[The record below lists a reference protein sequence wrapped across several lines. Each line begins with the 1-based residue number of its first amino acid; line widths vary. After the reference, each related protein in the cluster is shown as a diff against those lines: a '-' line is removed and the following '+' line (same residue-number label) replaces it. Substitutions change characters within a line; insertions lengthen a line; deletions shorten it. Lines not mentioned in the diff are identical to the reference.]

1 MLKSF
6 HIENAKACVLT
17 LEDMST
23 TNKAVVKLRKA
34 FPKVPIIVRAKDS
47 QHQQRLESM
56 FGELFNGFF
65 RLFAILNSWCLECY
79 SYTVVGFYIICRIY
93 SDIINAIII
102 LLNNYYLF
110 QHHLYQITY
119 MLSFHFCSSS

>member
-34 FPKVPIIVRAKDS
+34 FPKVPIIVRAKDN

-56 FGELFNGFF
+56 FGELNNLGF
-65 RLFAILNSWCLECY
+65 R
-79 SYTVVGFYIICRIY
+79 
-93 SDIINAIII
+93 
-102 LLNNYYLF
+102 
-110 QHHLYQITY
+110 
-119 MLSFHFCSSS
+119 

>member
-56 FGELFNGFF
+56 FGELLNEVF
-65 RLFAILNSWCLECY
+65 RLFAILTSWCLECY
-79 SYTVVGFYIICRIY
+79 LYAVVGFYIICRIIRI
-93 SDIINAIII
+93 SSMQ
-102 LLNNYYLF
+102 LSYY
-110 QHHLYQITY
+110 
-119 MLSFHFCSSS
+119 

>member
-34 FPKVPIIVRAKDS
+34 FPNVPIIVRAKDS

-56 FGELFNGFF
+56 FGELLNEVF
-65 RLFAILNSWCLECY
+65 RLFAILTSWCLECY
-79 SYTVVGFYIICRIY
+79 SYTLVGFCISCRI
-93 SDIINAIII
+93 
-102 LLNNYYLF
+102 
-110 QHHLYQITY
+110 
-119 MLSFHFCSSS
+119 

>member
-1 MLKSF
+1 MIGDINRPEMLKSF

-17 LEDMST
+17 IEDMST

-56 FGELFNGFF
+56 FGKLVVLDYLSYF
-65 RLFAILNSWCLECY
+65 LYWKCWVLNFL
-79 SYTVVGFYIICRIY
+79 SY
-93 SDIINAIII
+93 
-102 LLNNYYLF
+102 
-110 QHHLYQITY
+110 
-119 MLSFHFCSSS
+119 